1 MRFQCSK
8 CRGVVAVENTDCGS
22 MVQCG
27 HCGAIVQV
35 PKTRFS
41 AGSVIADFIII
52 REIGRGGM
60 GVVYLA
66 HQITLDRPAAVKIL
80 SEKYANNAEFV
91 TGFIKEA
98 RAAAKLN
105 HPHIVQA
112 YAVGEDDGLFY
123 FAMENIDGE
132 TMKSVLKRAGRIPV
146 DQALNIIQQ
155 IAEALNYAW
164 TEQKLIHRDIKPDN
178 IMLTTNGRAK
188 LADLGLAR
196 VAGEIDGSET
206 DEVMGTPQ
214 YISPEALTGAPLDCR
229 SDIYSLG
236 ATFYHFITG
245 RFPFEGKTAMEIA
258 KKHLTDPVI
267 PPRSIDPSIPESV
280 SNIIVKMMAK
290 NPVMRYQSAEELI
303 DDLRNARHGKA
314 ISAADSK
321 VLHMSNKS
329 LKMKKD
335 ASAPKLTLSGKNAP
349 AEQPDPAAT
358 KTMQKTAA
366 HKYELKKRQQEIA
379 KRRNIL
385 IACGVGLVL
394 LLCIVGVSIAVANK
408 KKKDA
413 EAAVPKLTEEQKAEI
428 AHNQEVDGIL
438 KEFDEFVKMNP
449 LKDKNYIQR
458 VEEIRAKNLKPTDKV
473 LSEKLDKMWQDALA
487 ADESIID
494 RERRMAIR
502 HHNFVLR
509 EREDAANRKRYAAEM
524 EEKKKQETALSEEAK
539 KAREEQHKKDVE
551 ARAVELAASLANE
564 KEYRAF
570 RLLVIAD
577 KKDFSPAVREFETW
591 KNILEGYVQN
601 TEQPIANAA
610 TPFLTWCN
618 DILTKLKN
626 IELIRKNT
634 YDGNEVLKNTQISYA
649 GDMYVVSSV
658 KKGIVT
664 AKLLGGSKE
673 VRFNFDKLAVKQRII
688 LLKKAASEAGL
699 NDFLYFYVLLYE
711 GNIDEAKRNA
721 DENEAAQGDISYILT
736 SYLRTA
742 LSRAK
747 TQKEKDQ
754 IQAKYGKQPE
764 YSEVVTA
771 LEETSSDDGLGIE

>member
-35 PKTRFS
+35 PQTRFS

-60 GVVYLA
+60 GIVYLA

-91 TGFIKEA
+91 TGFVKEA

-196 VAGEIDGSET
+196 VAGEIDSTET

-267 PPRSIDPSIPESV
+267 PPRSIDPSIPENV

-314 ISAADSK
+314 ISAADTK
-321 VLHMSNKS
+321 VHNMSNKT
-329 LKMKKD
+329 LKVKKNE
-335 ASAPKLTLSGKNAP
+335 SAPKLTISDKNKA
-349 AEQPDPAAT
+349 AEQQLDPTAT
-358 KTMQKTAA
+358 KNMQKTAA
-366 HKYELKKRQQEIA
+366 HKYEIKKRQQEIA
-379 KRRNIL
+379 KRRNVF
-385 IACGVGLVL
+385 IACGIGLVL
-394 LLCIVGVSIAVANK
+394 LLCIVGISLAVANK
-408 KKKDA
+408 KKKEA
-413 EAAVPKLTEEQKAEI
+413 EAAQPKLTPEQIAEI
-428 AHNQEVDGIL
+428 EHNKEVDAIL

-449 LKDKNYIQR
+449 LKDKNFIQK
-458 VEEIRAKNLKPTDKV
+458 VEDIRAKNLKPTDKT

-551 ARAVELAASLANE
+551 ARAVELAANLTNE

-570 RLLVIAD
+570 RLLVIAE
-577 KKDFSPAVREFETW
+577 KKNFAPAVREFETW

-601 TEQPIANAA
+601 TEQPIVDAA

-649 GDMYVVSSV
+649 GDMYVISSV
-658 KKGIVT
+658 KKNIVT

-673 VRFNFDKLAVKQRII
+673 IRFNFDKLAIKQRII

-699 NDFLYFYVLLYE
+699 NDFLYFYILLYE

-721 DENEAAQGDISYILT
+721 DENESAQNEISYILT
-736 SYLRTA
+736 SYLRVA

-747 TQKEKDQ
+747 TQKEKDL
-754 IQAKYGKQPE
+754 IQSKYGKQPE
-764 YSEVVTA
+764 YNEVVTN
-771 LEETSSDDGLGIE
+771 LEESSDETTWE